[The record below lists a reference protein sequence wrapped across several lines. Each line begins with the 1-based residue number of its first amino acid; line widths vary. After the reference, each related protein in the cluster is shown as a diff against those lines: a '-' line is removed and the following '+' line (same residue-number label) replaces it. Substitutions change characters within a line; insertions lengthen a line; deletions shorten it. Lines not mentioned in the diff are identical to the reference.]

1 MLACKGVYGDRTD
14 VFWIFQ
20 KKIPLGPLGNIS
32 ANFSK
37 VNHEIFKVL
46 HVKVSQKNVSGKK
59 FLECYKDQNEWK
71 HLRATTNI
79 SRC

>member
-46 HVKVSQKNVSGKK
+46 HVKVSQKNV
-59 FLECYKDQNEWK
+59 
-71 HLRATTNI
+71 HLFTCVTHGPVHKLKSI
-79 SRC
+79 LM